1 MKSRI
6 VLVFLALAAGGG
18 SRPALAADAG
28 WSDPLAP
35 LELPRAANAFR
46 DGAGL
51 PGPAYWQNRADY
63 EIAVKID
70 PKTNVLSG
78 QETITYSNNSPDALD
93 RIWLYL
99 DQNIYRRD
107 ARASVVASK
116 WFGRSFTDGDVIES
130 VSVVDGGHSYTPK
143 TVIFDTR
150 MAVELQG
157 DLASHRALR
166 LKIAWHYTIP
176 GPWGGRTAATPD
188 AEGTIYEIAQFYP
201 RIAVY
206 DDLRG
211 WDTLPYLGA
220 EFYNEYGSYR
230 YSVTVPANMVVGGS
244 GELTNEAAVLTP
256 EQRRRLAQARG
267 SDATVLVRTAADIDA
282 APVETGQTRTWTF
295 AMQPTR
301 DVAFVASRAYLW
313 DAARIDL
320 PDGHHATAM
329 SFYPKQDQGADKW
342 GRSTEYLKD
351 SVENFSR
358 RWYVYPWP
366 NAINIA
372 GHGAN
377 MEYPGI
383 VFDGIRDVGKE
394 LFWVTAHEIGH
405 SWFPMIVGSNERRWA
420 FMDEGFNTFID
431 TYESDD
437 FNHGEYGPKR
447 DSEYAPGGG
456 KPADEIVGLLRD
468 PHAPVIL
475 TPADSVP
482 EAYRHPVEYF
492 KPALGL
498 TLLRETILG
507 PERFDRAFRR
517 YIAAWAFRHP
527 DPSDFFRAMSSEAGE
542 DLGWFWRG
550 WFMNNAPLDY
560 ALEAVHYVD
569 GDPAK
574 GAELTLLDKGGLIL
588 PAPLRLV
595 FADGHVENRVLPV
608 ETWRYGPSVTVAL
621 HTTARLSR
629 VELDPDHA
637 IPDADRGNDILKL
650 P

>member
-1 MKSRI
+1 MSRRA
-6 VLVFLALAAGGG
+6 VLSLVVLAAC
-18 SRPALAADAG
+18 PALPCAAADAG

-63 EIAVKID
+63 RIAVAID
-70 PKTNVLSG
+70 AKTDVLSG
-78 QETITYSNNSPDALD
+78 QETITYANNSPDSLD

-107 ARASVVASK
+107 ARASVIASK
-116 WFGRSFTDGDVIES
+116 WFGQHFTDGDVIES
-130 VSVVDGGHSYTPK
+130 VQVIDGTGSYTPK
-143 TVIFDTR
+143 TIVSDTR
-150 MAVELQG
+150 MAVELQR
-157 DLASHRALR
+157 DLGSHHALK
-166 LKIAWHYTIP
+166 LKIAWHYTVP
-176 GPWGGRTAATPD
+176 GPWGGRTAVTPD
-188 AEGTIYEIAQFYP
+188 SEGKIYEIAQFYP
-201 RIAVY
+201 RVAVY

-220 EFYNEYGSYR
+220 EFYNEYGSYD
-230 YSVTVPANMVVGGS
+230 YSVTAPANMVVAGS
-244 GELTNEAAVLTP
+244 GALVNEAQVLDAA
-256 EQRRRLAQARG
+256 QRARLAQARA
-267 SDATVLVRTAADIDA
+267 SDKTVMIRTAADVDA
-282 APVETGQTRTWTF
+282 APRETSRTRTWHFT
-295 AMQPTR
+295 MTPTR

-313 DAARIDL
+313 DAARINL
-320 PDGHHATAM
+320 PDGRHATAM
-329 SFYPKQDQGADKW
+329 SLYPKQDQGADKW
-342 GRSTEYLKD
+342 GRSSEYLKD

-358 RWYVYPWP
+358 RWYPYPWP

-383 VFDGIRDVGKE
+383 VFDGIRDVGRE

-405 SWFPMIVGSNERRWA
+405 GWFPMIVGSNERRWA

-431 TYESDD
+431 TIESDD
-437 FNHGEYGPKR
+437 FNHGEYAPKR

-468 PHAPVIL
+468 PKAPVIL
-475 TPADSVP
+475 TPADSVG

-492 KPALGL
+492 KPAFGL
-498 TLLRETILG
+498 TMLRETILG

-527 DPSDFFRAMSSEAGE
+527 DPSDFFRAMSSDSGE

-560 ALEAVHYVD
+560 ALESVRYVD

-588 PAPLRLV
+588 PAPLRLT

-608 ETWRYGPSVTVAL
+608 ETWRYRPNVTIGL
-621 HTTARLSR
+621 HTSAKLSR

-637 IPDADRGNDILKL
+637 IPDADRSNDSLTV